1 MKIQISKPIRVFVLL
16 YPNLICNQVN
26 KNHQIMKIMTVS
38 VPLLFV
44 GLICKAT
51 HKVDFY
57 MFGYCF
63 VTFDCVNYQKP
74 SLLY

>member
-16 YPNLICNQVN
+16 SPNLICNQVN

-51 HKVDFY
+51 HKVDF
-57 MFGYCF
+57 
-63 VTFDCVNYQKP
+63 
-74 SLLY
+74 